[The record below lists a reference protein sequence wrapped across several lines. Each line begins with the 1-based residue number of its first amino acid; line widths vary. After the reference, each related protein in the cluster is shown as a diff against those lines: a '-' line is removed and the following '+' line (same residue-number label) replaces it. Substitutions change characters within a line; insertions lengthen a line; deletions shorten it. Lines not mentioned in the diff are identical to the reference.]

1 MKLYLV
7 DNEKL
12 NTFDLPEKVTGSY
25 LFSFKGN
32 NNRENAINIDSSDNG
47 WIVKS
52 NGSVN
57 IINNKAISPTVILK
71 DYLELHLQLL
81 GEKTGR
87 LLYTLPT
94 NDKNTVSYSAQG
106 ATAITIGKAPS
117 CNINYNNPNV
127 LPAHLNISQSGNDWY
142 VVPAKEENA
151 LAYLNYWKIFHFI

>member
-71 DYLELHLQLL
+71 DYLELNLQLL
-81 GEKTGR
+81 G
-87 LLYTLPT
+87 
-94 NDKNTVSYSAQG
+94 
-106 ATAITIGKAPS
+106 
-117 CNINYNNPNV
+117 
-127 LPAHLNISQSGNDWY
+127 
-142 VVPAKEENA
+142 
-151 LAYLNYWKIFHFI
+151 